1 MKRILP
7 TLVAVL
13 TTTLLAASVRA
24 ERNDDA
30 AEKLGFKLGM
40 QSYTY
45 RAVAA
50 FDKIAAE
57 VAKE

>member
-30 AEKLGFKLGM
+30 AEKLG
-40 QSYTY
+40 
-45 RAVAA
+45 
-50 FDKIAAE
+50 
-57 VAKE
+57 